1 MTEKKLKEFINLF
14 DIWVVSSGGVGSNYI
29 CDFLYD
35 NNIKTH
41 CRRVSCHGCICHLNK
56 KLIPDKNCIY
66 IYGDY
71 EYAIKSQERRNLLKI
86 KLKKLK
92 RLYED
97 KIPENDPFLYK
108 YQLENFKN
116 TKNTYL
122 LKYPYSK
129 EDLIKCFNYFNLSE
143 KIDYN
148 KIQIKNRETN
158 KDFKSKYEN
167 EIKYYIKF

>member
-1 MTEKKLKEFINLF
+1 MNKLKNYINDF
-14 DIWVVSSGGVGSNYI
+14 DIWVVSCGGVGSNYV

-41 CRRVSCHGCICHLNK
+41 CRRVSCHGNICHLNK

-71 EYAIKSQERRNLLKI
+71 EYAIKSQERRKLLQINLRKLKI
-86 KLKKLK
+86 
-92 RLYED
+92 LYPEGRE
-97 KIPENDPFLYK
+97 IPDDDPFLYK

-116 TKNTYL
+116 TENTYL

-129 EDLIKCFNYFNLSE
+129 DDLIKCFNYFNLNIDID
-143 KIDYN
+143 KIE
-148 KIQIKNRETN
+148 IKNRETN
-158 KDFKSKYEN
+158 KDFKSKYE
-167 EIKYYIKF
+167 EQIKYYLGL